1 MVLRFLVQL
10 YIDMNNEVLREE
22 HVSVLC
28 NSADEGIDKVRQA
41 YKDYDIAHIQPEDL

>member
-1 MVLRFLVQL
+1 MVCRFFVQL

-28 NSADEGIDKVRQA
+28 NSVNEGIDKIKQC
-41 YKDYDIAHIQPEDL
+41 YKDYDIANIQPEGI